1 MRIRIAVT
9 LGGFL
14 LAGGLITG
22 GAAFADQSQ
31 PTSAKP
37 APTAAPA
44 PGDPTVT
51 SARPAPGEPQ
61 VTRKPAQAPAPAPGK
76 PRVPKAVPAGP
87 VGDLHLPAI
96 TAA

>member
-1 MRIRIAVT
+1 MRIRIAVA

-22 GAAFADQSQ
+22 GAAFADQPS
-31 PTSAKP
+31 TSTTKP
-37 APTAAPA
+37 APTAAP
-44 PGDPTVT
+44 GEPTRT
-51 SARPAPGEPQ
+51 TTKPAPAEP
-61 VTRKPAQAPAPAPGK
+61 TRATRPEVVPAPGK

-87 VGDLHLPAI
+87 TGDLHLPAI